1 MRMIFKDQFIHGV
14 RGPKALKGKESSEDL
29 HPGNVMVKLG
39 AQQLTCLDPY
49 QLEAITAVKASI
61 YIIYTYI

>member
-14 RGPKALKGKESSEDL
+14 RGLRETPKSGSEDL

-39 AQQLTCLDPY
+39 AQHLR
-49 QLEAITAVKASI
+49 
-61 YIIYTYI
+61 